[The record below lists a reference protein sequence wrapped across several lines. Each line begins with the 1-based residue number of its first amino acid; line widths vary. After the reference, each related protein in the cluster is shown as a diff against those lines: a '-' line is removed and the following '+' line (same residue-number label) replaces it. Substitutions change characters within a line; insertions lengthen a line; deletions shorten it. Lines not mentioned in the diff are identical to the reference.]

1 MADAN
6 IGSLPLAPQVD
17 DDSMLVM
24 EQQGQAMRMTGKQI
38 KDYAKQGLEM
48 NFKEDVDA
56 ANEAAD
62 RAVSAVFAVTEM
74 TVDAHASDK
83 ADVTKSMQSG
93 KVNLSFGL
101 PRGEQGPQGDI
112 GPTGPRGPQG
122 NPGNGLTIL
131 GHYDTEEAL
140 RAAVTSP
147 EIGDTYSVGL
157 KTPYDTYI
165 FDGVTLDWKN
175 YGPFTG
181 DISKSGVTSFNGRD
195 GDVSPK
201 EGDYTADMVN
211 ARPNTWIPTA
221 DEVSYNSGTVADA
234 ISQLFISGSDA
245 KALISSA
252 VSAKGVPTAADDTWQ
267 EMADNIRKI
276 ETGSSTGDATAT
288 PGDILAGKTAYVATG
303 KVEGIIPSLG
313 PMVYTPGVQA
323 QQIANGQY
331 LSGTQIIQGD
341 TNLTPANIR
350 KGVSIFDVAGAME
363 STFQATLTV
372 TVDIG
377 AVVTATH
384 TNGTKVEA
392 LCTTGKVSLELPI
405 EGQWTVTA
413 QRGVAQY
420 NSVVITVSSQYSASL
435 TAEIHIT
442 RYGNATQLSSAR
454 YHITGATAGDYAIF
468 VGGIPTTA
476 SKDVDAYN
484 SYLVRSIPNKL
495 LDVNAGAWRAAAS
508 VGNYALFTQ
517 TSENIAVYDSS
528 LVKLSKT
535 VKLSRFREQL
545 TGASIGDYALFGGGS
560 PNLSQ
565 DLSTVDAYD
574 SELTYKEAAPLSTAT
589 RRAAAAS
596 NDSYAYFMGG
606 TQSLVTAY
614 DNDLSR
620 STPSSLGTS
629 SNYGVA
635 AKAGNYVVFVSEG
648 GDCVAYDM
656 FLTRKNIPEAMSA
669 AKTNM
674 SAGTLNGFAV
684 VAGGYVN
691 YNFPVSGVDA
701 FDAYLTKTKPEVLN
715 TARAYIS
722 AATTGNFI
730 LFAGGNTSSGAS
742 NVVEVYQYV

>member
-6 IGSLPLAPQVD
+6 IGALPKAPQVD
-17 DDSMLVM
+17 DESLLVM
-24 EQQGQAMRMTGKQI
+24 EQQGQAMSLLCKQI
-38 KDYAKQGLEM
+38 KDYAKQGLEL

-56 ANEAAD
+56 ANDAAD
-62 RAVSAVFAVTEM
+62 RAVSAVSAVTEM
-74 TVDAHASDK
+74 TVDAHASDTATVK
-83 ADVTKSMQSG
+83 KSMQSG

-112 GPTGPRGPQG
+112 GPIGPRGPQG

-131 GHYDTEEAL
+131 GHYDTEETL

-147 EIGDTYSVGL
+147 EIGDSYSVGL
-157 KTPYDTYI
+157 ETPYDTYI

-323 QQIANGQY
+323 KQIANGQY

-341 TNLTPANIR
+341 TNLTSANIR
-350 KGVSIFDVAGAME
+350 KDVSIFGVDGEMT

-392 LCTTGKVSLELPI
+392 LCTTGKVALELPI

-420 NSVVITVSSQYSASL
+420 NSAVIIVSSQYAATL
-435 TAEIHIT
+435 TSEIHII
-442 RYGNATQLSSAR
+442 YSGP
-454 YHITGATAGDYAIF
+454 ITGLSEYRSNYAFAATSNNKYAIF
-468 VGGIPTTA
+468 GGGYVNTSSTVSNMA
-476 SKDVDAYN
+476 KDYTDAYDAN
-484 SYLVRSIPNKL
+484 LTKSDILVLSYEGYSL
-495 LDVNAGAWRAAAS
+495 AAAS
-508 VGNYALFTQ
+508 LGEYSLFSGGFTQVYGGREGVVPSVTSYDTNLTSGTPEKLSQARGNHAGTNVGKYILFGGGRTSSTSYSSVVDSYNEELTRETEPGLASTGYAYAASNENYAIFFLQSGVGTAYSKDLTRTTIPQLTIGYGPAARAGNYVVFGGTQ
-517 TSENIAVYDSS
+517 E
-528 LVKLSKT
+528 
-535 VKLSRFREQL
+535 
-545 TGASIGDYALFGGGS
+545 TGAYDMFLTYKSCETKTYGGTGTTIRDYALFGGTEEGA
-560 PNLSQ
+560 
-565 DLSTVDAYD
+565 DVYD
-574 SELTYKEAAPLSTAT
+574 IL
-589 RRAAAAS
+589 
-596 NDSYAYFMGG
+596 
-606 TQSLVTAY
+606 
-614 DNDLSR
+614 
-620 STPSSLGTS
+620 
-629 SNYGVA
+629 
-635 AKAGNYVVFVSEG
+635 
-648 GDCVAYDM
+648 
-656 FLTRKNIPEAMSA
+656 
-669 AKTNM
+669 
-674 SAGTLNGFAV
+674 
-684 VAGGYVN
+684 
-691 YNFPVSGVDA
+691 
-701 FDAYLTKTKPEVLN
+701 LTKTTVKGLPVSESITVATSIGDYAIFGDRN
-715 TARAYIS
+715 RKAY
-722 AATTGNFI
+722 A
-730 LFAGGNTSSGAS
+730 
-742 NVVEVYQYV
+742 YMYV